1 MADIYLKIING
12 LNVLN
17 ISIMKLRF
25 PRSGKARFCIAVFP
39 ISVLATMAEKMSLK
53 TLYFR
58 DIISF

>member
-12 LNVLN
+12 SNVLN

-39 ISVLATMAEKMSLK
+39 ISVLATMAEWNFENFVFPG
-53 TLYFR
+53 YY
-58 DIISF
+58 